1 MSVISQET
9 GKNLIIRKKGLKLR
23 QISMGQPTV
32 VPTHK
37 ECRAQ
42 KCSKVKAL
50 VAQLCPALHNPI
62 DKSSPWNSPGQSN
75 EVGSLSLLQAIF
87 PTQGLNPG
95 LQHCRRILYQL
106 SHEEALKAYLAEM
119 PPGTSSGKKKFLC
132 HWWLNVTSP
141 WAGSMP
147 VVDCI

>member
-1 MSVISQET
+1 MSVISQQT
-9 GKNLIIRKKGLKLR
+9 GRHLIIRKKGLKLR
-23 QISMGQPTV
+23 QISMGQPAV

-37 ECRAQ
+37 DCCAQ
-42 KCSKVKAL
+42 KCNKVKVL
-50 VAQLCPALHNPI
+50 VAQLCPTLCNPI
-62 DKSSPWNSPGQSN
+62 DWNSPRNSPGQN
-75 EVGSLSLLQAIF
+75 TEVGSLSLLQGIF

-106 SHEEALKAYLAEM
+106 SHKEALETYLAEILS
-119 PPGTSSGKKKFLC
+119 GTSSGKKKFFS